1 MSSEAYSKKMKLLK
15 TAICLFWLSSASV
28 AQALIFSARLPEQ
41 GLIAEQAEFWT
52 RIFSHYAS
60 TVTLVHDTR
69 QVQRVVDV
77 IDFRRAPYRTVPSW
91 SQRQKIASRYVKRYR
106 KALRRFKKYR
116 LTARKF
122 GAIEQRLYNV
132 YRHDLGRLLRGK
144 VHLRSQSG
152 LRDTY
157 ITAIRRAQPYMAH
170 MEDIFAQHRVP
181 KELVRMTFVES
192 MFNHNARSKVGA
204 AGVWQFMPRTAREF
218 LHLNRLV
225 DERISPLKATR
236 AAAKLLRRNY
246 RYLGTWPLA
255 VTAYNQGAGSI
266 KRAVRKLKTTDLN
279 VIIARYRSN
288 TFGFAGRNFYSEF
301 LAANK
306 VYHKL
311 VDGKRHQPVPLVS
324 VRLPKK
330 VSTASLI
337 KKTSLDQNTLGKYN
351 PCFSPGAFTSRR
363 YMKLPPYYEIYVPRQ
378 MAAKI
383 KREVRRI

>member
-1 MSSEAYSKKMKLLK
+1 MRCLK
-15 TAICLFWLSSASV
+15 TVICLFLLPTPV
-28 AQALIFSARLPEQ
+28 AQAFIFSSRLPEQ
-41 GLIAEQAEFWT
+41 GLVAEKVTFWT
-52 RIFSHYAS
+52 RIFDHYES
-60 TVTLVHDTR
+60 TVIVVHDTR
-69 QVQRVVDV
+69 QVHRIVDI

-91 SQRQKIASRYVKRYR
+91 SQRQKIANKYVKRYR
-106 KALRRFKKYR
+106 QALRRFKKHR

-132 YRHDLGRLLRGK
+132 YRHDLARLLRGQ
-144 VHLRSQSG
+144 VRLRSQSG

-157 ITAIRRAQPYMAH
+157 IAAIRRAQPFMAH
-170 MEDIFAQHRVP
+170 MEDIFGQHRVP
-181 KELVRMTFVES
+181 RELVRMTFVES
-192 MFNHNARSKVGA
+192 MFNYKARSKVGA

-279 VIIARYRSN
+279 VIIAKYRAK

-301 LAANK
+301 IAANK

-311 VDGKRHQPVPLVS
+311 VDGKRHQPMSLVS

-337 KKTSLDQNTLGKYN
+337 KKTSLDKNTLGKHN
-351 PCFSPGAFTSRR
+351 LCLSPRAFTSKRD
-363 YMKLPPYYEIYVPRQ
+363 MKLPPYYEIYVPRKI
-378 MAAKI
+378 AAKI
-383 KREVRRI
+383 KEEVRGI

>member
-1 MSSEAYSKKMKLLK
+1 MKLLK
-15 TAICLFWLSSASV
+15 TVICLFVLLSASA
-28 AQALIFSARLPEQ
+28 AQGFIFSQRLPTQ
-41 GLIAEQAEFWT
+41 GLVAEKVAFWT
-52 RIFSHYAS
+52 RIFEHYEPTT
-60 TVTLVHDTR
+60 TVIHDTR
-69 QVQRVVDV
+69 RVRMVVDV
-77 IDFRRAPYRTVPSW
+77 IDFRRKPYHTVPSW
-91 SQRQKIASRYVKRYR
+91 SQRQKIANKYVKRYH
-106 KALRRFKKYR
+106 KALHRFKRYR
-116 LTARKF
+116 LAARKF
-122 GAIEQRLYNV
+122 GAIEQRLYDV
-132 YRHDLGRLLRGK
+132 YRHDLARLLRGNVK
-144 VHLRSQSG
+144 LRSQSG
-152 LRDTY
+152 LRNTY
-157 ITAIRRAQPYMAH
+157 IAAIRRAQPFMAH
-170 MEDIFAQHRVP
+170 MEDIFMQHRVP

-192 MFNHNARSKVGA
+192 MFNYKARSKVGA

-279 VIIARYRSN
+279 VIIAKYRSN

-306 VYHKL
+306 VYHKI
-311 VDGKRHQPVPLVS
+311 VDGKRHKPVPLVS

-337 KKTSLDQNTLGKYN
+337 KKTSLDKDTLGKYN
-351 PCFSPGAFTSRR
+351 PCLSTRAFTSRR
-363 YMKLPPYYEIYVPRQ
+363 YMKLPPYYEIYVPRR

>member
-1 MSSEAYSKKMKLLK
+1 MK
-15 TAICLFWLSSASV
+15 TVICLLLLPAAV
-28 AQALIFSARLPEQ
+28 AQGFLFGPRFPARGLVAEKARFWAAIFEQ
-41 GLIAEQAEFWT
+41 YE
-52 RIFSHYAS
+52 S

-69 QVQRVVDV
+69 RVQMIVDV

-91 SQRQKIASRYVKRYR
+91 SQRQKVAHKYVERYR
-106 KALRRFKKYR
+106 KALRRFKEHR
-116 LTARKF
+116 LAARKF
-122 GAIEQRLYNV
+122 GAIEQRLYEV
-132 YRHDLGRLLRGK
+132 YRHDLTRLLQGR
-144 VHLRSQSG
+144 VRLRSQSG

-157 ITAIRRAQPYMAH
+157 VSAIGRAQPFMAH
-170 MEDIFAQHRVP
+170 MEEIFQQHRVP

-192 MFNHNARSKVGA
+192 MFNHKARSKAGA
-204 AGVWQFMPRTAREF
+204 AGVWQFMPHTAREF

-266 KRAVRKLKTTDLN
+266 KRAVRELKTSDLN
-279 VIIARYRSN
+279 VIIANYRAK
-288 TFGFAGRNFYSEF
+288 TFGFAGRNFYSEY

-311 VDGKRHQPVPLVS
+311 VDGKRHQPVPLVA

-330 VSTASLI
+330 ISTASLI
-337 KKTSLDQNTLGKYN
+337 KKTSLDKSTLGKYN
-351 PCFSPGAFTSRR
+351 PCLSSRAFTSRR
-363 YMKLPPYYEIYVPRQ
+363 FVKLPPYYEIYVPRQ

-383 KREVRRI
+383 KNEVRKI

>member
-1 MSSEAYSKKMKLLK
+1 MPRWGYSRKMRLLK
-15 TAICLFWLSSASV
+15 TVICLFLLPAPAAPAFILGQRW
-28 AQALIFSARLPEQ
+28 PEQ
-41 GLIAEQAEFWT
+41 GLIAEKVKFWT
-52 RIFSHYAS
+52 RIFAHYES

-69 QVQRVVDV
+69 RLQMVVDV

-91 SQRQKIASRYVKRYR
+91 SQRQKIVNKYVKRYR
-106 KALRRFKKYR
+106 QALRRFKKHR
-116 LTARKF
+116 LAARKF

-132 YRHDLGRLLRGK
+132 YRRDLVRLLQGNAQ
-144 VHLRSQSG
+144 LRSQSG

-157 ITAIRRAQPYMAH
+157 IAAIRRAQPFMAH
-170 MEDIFAQHRVP
+170 MEDIFVQHRVP
-181 KELVRMTFVES
+181 KELVRMAFVES
-192 MFNHNARSKVGA
+192 MFNYKARSKVGA

-246 RYLGTWPLA
+246 RYLGSWPLA

-266 KRAVRKLKTTDLN
+266 KRAVRKLKTQDLN
-279 VIIARYRSN
+279 VIIAKYRSN
-288 TFGFAGRNFYSEF
+288 SFGFAGRNFYSEF

-337 KKTSLDQNTLGKYN
+337 KKTSLDKNTLGKYN
-351 PCFSPGAFTSRR
+351 PCLSPRAFTSRR
-363 YMKLPPYYEIYVPRQ
+363 HMTLPPYYEIYVPRK
-378 MAAKI
+378 MAAQI